1 MNSSAPPSESRPG
14 LTAVL
19 AAFGAV
25 YLIWGSTYLG
35 IRYAVESIPPF
46 LMAGSRFLTAGVLLY
61 AFAVARGAGVPTR
74 GQWRDAAVAGFLML
88 LVGNGG
94 VTWAEQVIPSSV
106 AALIVALIPLWMV
119 LLDWL
124 RPGGA
129 RPGPLVFIGVAVGF
143 TGVMFLL
150 RKPETAAGPAYTWG
164 VLALVAATICWAMGS
179 LFNRSA
185 RKPSS
190 PLQSVAMQMVAGG
203 GLMLVLGLACGE
215 GRAFSWGAISAVS
228 AWAWVYLTLIGSLI
242 GFTAYVWLL
251 GVSTPARVSTYAF
264 VNPLIAVVLGCT
276 IGREPFTSELVLA
289 SGLIVV
295 AVALIVGSGMR
306 RRKIDMEVPPG
317 KSNATVK
324 HPVPCLGSD
333 AK

>member
-1 MNSSAPPSESRPG
+1 
-14 LTAVL
+14 
-19 AAFGAV
+19 
-25 YLIWGSTYLG
+25 
-35 IRYAVESIPPF
+35 
-46 LMAGSRFLTAGVLLY
+46 
-61 AFAVARGAGVPTR
+61 
-74 GQWRDAAVAGFLML
+74 
-88 LVGNGG
+88 
-94 VTWAEQVIPSSV
+94 VIPSSV

-124 RPGGA
+124 RPGGT

-143 TGVMFLL
+143 IGVMFLV
-150 RKPETAAGPAYTWG
+150 RKPETAAGAAYTWG
-164 VLALVAATICWAMGS
+164 VLALVAATICWAVGS
-179 LFNRSA
+179 LFNRNA

-190 PLQSVAMQMVAGG
+190 PLQSVAMQMIAGG

-215 GRAFSWGAISAVS
+215 GRAFSWEAISAVS
-228 AWAWVYLTLIGSLI
+228 AWAWIYLTLVGSLI

-264 VNPLIAVVLGCT
+264 VNPLIAVALGCT

-306 RRKIDMEVPPG
+306 RRKTAAEILPKD
-317 KSNATVK
+317 SSATIK
-324 HPVPCLGSD
+324 PPVPCLGSD
-333 AK
+333 TK